1 VIGSLI
7 PVVQRLG
14 QVVRRPVPV
23 SSLVRCTWPIISEV
37 IRSGLHHLAG
47 HRGHR
52 AHLCRGVAGRVGER
66 LARCP
71 AVPSGLLSVRATLQR
86 LHHSRQVGDGEPEG
100 AGAHPAL
107 PDAQDRHSGVR
118 VPAEPHAAGI
128 APYVEENLAQTGQR
142 GSIRCGHGAHG
153 YAEAMPLSTLIATL
167 AMPGPGQPR
176 HGALASFVM

>member
-23 SSLVRCTWPIISEV
+23 SSLVGCAWPIIPELS
-37 IRSGLHHLAG
+37 RGGLHHLAG
-47 HRGHR
+47 HRAHR
-52 AHLCRGVAGRVGER
+52 AHLRRGVAGRVGKR
-66 LARCP
+66 LARCL
-71 AVPSGLLSVRATLQR
+71 AVPSGLPVRAALQR
-86 LHHSRQVGDGEPEG
+86 LHHSWQVGNGEPEG

-176 HGALASFVM
+176 HGALASFVI